1 MDENCAGMSDQL
13 ANLIDRY
20 RHSLEFMF
28 SKLSNINARGMSG
41 DTLLH
46 AAVVRR
52 KREDVDLLIASGADV
67 NAIGDLGDTPLHHA
81 ASRGLKDIA
90 EGGVASGARI
100 DIKNE
105 FDQSASD
112 LAALM
117 GTRLCQRF

>member
-1 MDENCAGMSDQL
+1 MSDQL

-20 RHSLEFMF
+20 RHSPEFMF
-28 SKLSNINARGMSG
+28 SNLSNINVRGMSG

-67 NAIGDLGDTPLHHA
+67 NAIGDLGDTLLHHA

-90 EGGVASGARI
+90 E
-100 DIKNE
+100 
-105 FDQSASD
+105 
-112 LAALM
+112 
-117 GTRLCQRF
+117 